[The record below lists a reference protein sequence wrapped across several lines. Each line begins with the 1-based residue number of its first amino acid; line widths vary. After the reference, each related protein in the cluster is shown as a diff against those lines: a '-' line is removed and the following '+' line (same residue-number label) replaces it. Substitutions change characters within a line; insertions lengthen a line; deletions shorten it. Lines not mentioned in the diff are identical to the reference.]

1 MFTLLG
7 PPTFSGKIM
16 AANFRTCWD
25 AEQLQSELEK
35 TRRMLETRGA
45 LGGKDQA
52 GDTAGP

>member
-1 MFTLLG
+1 
-7 PPTFSGKIM
+7 M